1 MDSVAQSSLEHHAF
15 FAALANLTR
24 LDDEWAETEAG
35 LVTLRLVDEWAR
47 AGGRGLDT
55 TDPAAQAV
63 SRAIDAISAGSVH
76 RGVLGGLLDAL
87 LTSEDGRQ
95 RSVLASRLAAYARAL
110 QFDARWDRAADVYRT
125 IVRNV
130 WVTEAANSVADA
142 YVQLGG
148 CLRTLGSSDE
158 ALVAYEAAGWIAR
171 DQAMPAMVVRAMIGE
186 ANVALQKGNL
196 PAAEAKLDRA
206 IADAEAA
213 GDDNVLATAL
223 HDRAHVA
230 YRRGQSARAATLAYD
245 ALGRY
250 TDATKRDRALSDIAS
265 FLSGIGL
272 RDAARDAYL
281 VIAAT
286 AQEQSVR
293 WVATINL
300 LELSVLERQEEV
312 FDSYRS
318 QLEGEPLPPELA
330 AYFHLYTARGFRT
343 FGRIALAVEARDR
356 ATSVASAHGINEI
369 LALVESDR
377 STSQPAT
384 EPRAQE
390 TPAIAVVVSGLRELR
405 ASVMGVHA

>member
-1 MDSVAQSSLEHHAF
+1 MDSVAQPSLEHYPF
-15 FAALANLTR
+15 FAALANLSR
-24 LDDEWAETEAG
+24 LDAEWAETEAG

-47 AGGRGLDT
+47 AGGHGLDRRH
-55 TDPAAQAV
+55 PAAQAV
-63 SRAIDAISAGSVH
+63 SRVIDAISTGSVH
-76 RGVLGGLLDAL
+76 RGVLAALLDAL
-87 LTSEDGRQ
+87 VTSEDGRQ

-110 QFDARWDRAADVYRT
+110 QFDARWDRAADVYRSL
-125 IVRNV
+125 VRHV
-130 WVTEAANSVADA
+130 WVEDEANAVADA

-230 YRRGQSARAATLAYD
+230 YRRGQSAHAATLAYD

-356 ATSVASAHGINEI
+356 ATSVASAHGINEV

-377 STSQPAT
+377 STSQPEK
-384 EPRAQE
+384 EPLRDE
-390 TPAIAVVVSGLRELR
+390 TPAVAAVVSGLRELR
-405 ASVMGVHA
+405 ASVIGVHA